1 MQLAGLSA
9 GVSLLPAAAREP
21 LYAQAEKPPRRL
33 LILYTSGGQVF
44 KHTHM
49 RPSFL
54 TAAERNYNP
63 YDPAWYIKPDE
74 TNWEFSLSDA
84 RLTEAS
90 FSRVLGKL
98 YRHRDI
104 MTVLEGL
111 SYYSTMFPDAKGDG
125 HSLGYTGMLVG
136 APGYDGDGVRA
147 TPTEPSVDQRIHE
160 HLLRS
165 NPGHQ
170 VLNFQGWDKRAS
182 TQTYHG
188 IHWSTNPSPGRPAYR
203 VSPESDPI
211 KAYKRLFSNF
221 DLPDDP
227 LVLGRTAAL
236 DVAVQ
241 EFKRISGKLPPED
254 RLKLEAHHDLLNQLR
269 SQLAPTLACSQ
280 PLGPSAAAG
289 IDSHSLYRGDIEAFA
304 RMIGASF
311 ACGLSQ
317 VATLA
322 IHNFAPSM
330 YGVPDSTDIHHT
342 YEHPTD
348 PFAEFGTYN
357 RNPPADYTEKRDAM
371 AARNEVTCEM
381 VARVID
387 ILREIPENGGSLMD
401 NTLVLYVN
409 DISHGN
415 HGHEQIIGLLFGA
428 GGGMVKPG
436 RYIKYPQNYPNPYLR
451 NYNNEFTGVPYSH
464 LLVSLCQG
472 MGLDLGYIGQSS
484 IAGSAPHARVSK
496 TISLTGGLP
505 RLV

>member
-9 GVSLLPAAAREP
+9 SASLLPSLDANTA
-21 LYAQAEKPPRRL
+21 YAQAGQAPRRL
-33 LILYTSGGQVF
+33 LIMYTSGGQVF
-44 KHTHM
+44 KDTHM

-54 TAAERNYNP
+54 TAAQRAYNP
-63 YDPAWYIKPDE
+63 YDPAWYVKPDE
-74 TNWEFSLSDA
+74 TNWEFSLTDP
-84 RLTEAS
+84 RLTEES
-90 FSRVLGKL
+90 FSRVLRKL

-111 SYYSTMFPDAKGDG
+111 SYVSTMFPGAQGDG

-136 APGYDGDGVRA
+136 APGLYGDGVRA
-147 TPTEPSVDQRIHE
+147 TPSEPSVDQRIHE
-160 HLLRS
+160 HLLRT

-170 VLNFQGWDKRAS
+170 VLNFQGWDKRQTS
-182 TQTYHG
+182 QTYHG
-188 IHWSTNPSPGRPAYR
+188 IHWARNPSAGQPAYR
-203 VSPESDPI
+203 VSPEADPI
-211 KAYKRLFSNF
+211 KAYRRLFSNF
-221 DLPDDP
+221 EMQDDP
-227 LVLGRTAAL
+227 LVAGRATAL
-236 DVAVQ
+236 DVAMQ
-241 EFKRISGKLPPED
+241 EFKRLSGKLPQDD
-254 RLKLEAHHDLLNQLR
+254 RLKLEAHHDLLSQLR
-269 SQLAPTLACSQ
+269 AQLAPTVGCSQ

-289 IDSHSLYRGDIEAFA
+289 VDNHTLYRGDIEAFA

-311 ACGLSQ
+311 ACGASR

-348 PFAEFGTYN
+348 PFAEFNEFKG
-357 RNPPADYTEKRDAM
+357 NPPADYVAKRDAM

-387 ILREIPENGGSLMD
+387 ILREIPEDGGSLMD

-409 DISHGN
+409 DISNGN
-415 HGHEQIIGLLFGA
+415 HGHEQIIATLFGA

-436 RYIKYPQNYPNPYLR
+436 RYIKYPQNTPNPYLR
-451 NYNNEFTGVPYSH
+451 NYLNEFTGVPYSH
-464 LLVSLCQG
+464 LLISMCQG
-472 MGLDLGYIGQSS
+472 MGLDLNHIGLTS
-484 IAGSAPHARVSK
+484 IAGNAPHAKTSK